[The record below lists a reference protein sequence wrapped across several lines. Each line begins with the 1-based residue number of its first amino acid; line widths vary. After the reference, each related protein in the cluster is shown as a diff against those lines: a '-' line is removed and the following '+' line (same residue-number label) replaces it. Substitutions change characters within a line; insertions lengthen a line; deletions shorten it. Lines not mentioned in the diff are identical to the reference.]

1 MDHAG
6 STAALQ
12 RRVLALTVR
21 QLRVARAH
29 YEASLDDPPLLPVP
43 AARVWLAIVN
53 AEIAA
58 RLGHRAHGKVA
69 LPAE

>member
-1 MDHAG
+1 
-6 STAALQ
+6 
-12 RRVLALTVR
+12 
-21 QLRVARAH
+21 VARAH

-58 RLGHRAHGKVA
+58 RLGSS
-69 LPAE
+69 